1 MPGDPRPNS
10 LFDALGEIEGMTVAG
25 RQVVAG
31 LRDADDRAPGLQL
44 FPGQAVVEVA
54 LKVER
59 RHARVVRIVEPELAS
74 KVAGFAL
81 TVAHHASVP
90 VYEPNPALQLEG
102 GAGAASDRWAI
113 APAIAALRIGRDVL
127 IPPAGTPRSGCGS

>member
-1 MPGDPRPNS
+1 MP
-10 LFDALGEIEGMTVAG
+10 ITG

-44 FPGQAVVEVA
+44 FAGQAVVEVA

-81 TVAHHASVP
+81 AVAHHASVP
-90 VYEPNPALQLEG
+90 VYEPNPALQLAKEELERPLTG
-102 GAGAASDRWAI
+102 GRSRQRSLPFGSGA
-113 APAIAALRIGRDVL
+113 
-127 IPPAGTPRSGCGS
+127 TC